1 MQVTKIAEDLIELL
15 SIPSPTGIGARAAD
29 YIARR
34 LEEQSVPYLRTRRG
48 AVVARIEGR
57 SAGSVRA
64 ITAHVDTLGAIVSEI
79 MPDGRLRMSPIGG
92 IPAASCEGAY
102 CDVLTEAGPISGTI
116 LPELASTHVFGERY
130 HSLDRKWDNMRLR
143 LDLEVDGRDEVIAKG
158 VRIGDFVAIDPRPV
172 RTPSGHIKSRFL
184 DDKASAAALLH
195 AAIEAS
201 HGPKPPRTV
210 YVHFSVY
217 EENGQG
223 APAGLPADL
232 DEIVAVDMAAVG
244 QGQASREDLVTIC
257 VKDSG
262 GPYDPQLSR
271 RLYRIAEGRGIA
283 CAYDV
288 YPYYSSDATAAARSG
303 LDARIGLFGPGV
315 DASHTHER
323 TTEAALLGTAEVALG
338 YIEEEPA

>member
-1 MQVTKIAEDLIELL
+1 MRRLYAVPKGFVIEGGRQAQMQVTKITDDLMELL

-29 YIARR
+29 YVARR
-34 LEEQSVPYLRTRRG
+34 LEEASVPCRRTRRG
-48 AVVARIEGR
+48 AVVVRIAGRSEGR
-57 SAGSVRA
+57 
-64 ITAHVDTLGAIVSEI
+64 E
-79 MPDGRLRMSPIGG
+79 RLRLSPIGG

-116 LPELASTHVFGERY
+116 LPDFASTHVFGERY
-130 HSLDRKWDNMRLR
+130 HSLERKWENMRLR
-143 LDLEVDGRDEVIAKG
+143 LDLSVENRADVIAAG
-158 VRIGDFVAIDPRPV
+158 VRIGDFIAIDPRPV

-184 DDKASAAALLH
+184 DDKACAAALLH
-195 AAIEAS
+195 AAIEAA

-210 YVHFSVY
+210 HVHFSVY

-223 APAGLPADL
+223 APAGLPDDL

-244 QGQASREDLVTIC
+244 QGQASREDLVTVC

-262 GPYDPQLSR
+262 GPYDPDLSR
-271 RLYRIAEGRGIA
+271 RLYRIAEGRGVA

-323 TTEAALLGTAEVALG
+323 TTETALLGTAEVALG